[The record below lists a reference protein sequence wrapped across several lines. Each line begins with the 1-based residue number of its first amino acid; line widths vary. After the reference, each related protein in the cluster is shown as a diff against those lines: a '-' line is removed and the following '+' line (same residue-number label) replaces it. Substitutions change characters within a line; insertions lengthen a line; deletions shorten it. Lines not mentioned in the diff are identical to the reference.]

1 MPVLVKLGL
10 AYGRFHGYRLRT
22 DAR

>member
-10 AYGRFHGYRLRT
+10 AYGRFHGYCLRT